1 MAAPRL
7 LVGLGNPGK
16 EYEKSRHN
24 IGFRCLDAFAQALG
38 LAWERRGKNAR
49 YAQGE
54 VAGSPLALVKPG
66 VSWLGPDPFRLVLMK
81 PLTYMN
87 LSGPPVADYVRRHK
101 IPLDS
106 LLVVYDDVDL
116 PLGKLRLRERGS
128 AGGHKGMESL
138 IAALGASDFPRLRV
152 GIAPA
157 AVEGS
162 ETLRRAGFV
171 LGRFSRAEEAAV
183 AEACQRAA
191 AALACALAEGMA
203 AAMNRYN

>member
-1 MAAPRL
+1 MATARL
-7 LVGLGNPGK
+7 MVGLGNPGP

-24 IGFRCLDAFAQALG
+24 IGFRCLDALAQAQG
-38 LAWERRGKNAR
+38 IAWERRGKAAR
-49 YAQGE
+49 YAHGA
-54 VAGSPLALVKPG
+54 VAGTPV
-66 VSWLGPDPFRLVLMK
+66 VLMK
-81 PLTYMN
+81 PLAYMN
-87 LSGPPVADYVRRHK
+87 LSGPPVADYLRRHK
-101 IPLDS
+101 LSLES

-116 PLGKLRLRERGS
+116 PLGKLRLRERGR
-128 AGGHKGMESL
+128 AGGHQGMESI

-157 AVEGS
+157 AAEGS

-171 LGRFSRAEEAAV
+171 LGRFTRAEEKAV

-191 AALACALAEGMA
+191 AALACMLAEGMA